1 MLYPIKSRL
10 LPAIF
15 HGEKQP
21 CFHFSTATPREAHY
35 EQNDLPSARKPLATA
50 ILLAAVGGVPAHAAT
65 ITVDTFDDLIDD
77 AIQNCSLREAVIS
90 VTAGADNHGCEAD
103 VTEAYGTNDT
113 IMLPAGTYAL
123 SIEGSD
129 ETVDPN
135 GDPDGIDPNI
145 EPLVD
150 NVPDPT
156 IGDLDIGVSM
166 TIMGAGANTT
176 TIQWD
181 AGAVTPDRIFHVYSP
196 DPVTVD
202 ATIQGVTLT
211 GGETQDTFIKTGPVS
226 GSGPDPT
233 EYRIRH
239 AGGAIAAGP
248 AAAVVLVDPNITGD
262 ENSAGRG
269 GSQRPTDPDLAATL
283 SLTLTD
289 VVVDTNTA
297 GGDGGG
303 IYTAAPMTATNVVVS
318 NNTAVTNGGG
328 IYNEGNSTVT
338 DATISGNEAEGGGGM
353 FLTGSNTIAIDG
365 STLNGNRAIG
375 GGAISSRSSVTVN
388 MLNSTI
394 STNLAEDVGAGFYS
408 NGTALLRFVTIAGNV
423 SGSDSA
429 TAGAGINT
437 FSSTGN
443 PEVTVKNVL
452 LAANLKGWDAVT
464 NPDGPP
470 DLGVLVD
477 ANCGRTGAGVPHI
490 TSTGNNLSSDA
501 TCGTVLSLGTDIN
514 NVDPLIGPLADNGGA
529 TQTHALLA
537 GSPAR
542 GAGAEEAGVTVDQRD
557 VVRETPPDIG
567 AYEARSSGGG
577 GGCSIGNSDPLLPAF
592 LLAALAAIG
601 LRRRQSR

>member
-1 MLYPIKSRL
+1 MNRKT
-10 LPAIF
+10 F
-15 HGEKQP
+15 
-21 CFHFSTATPREAHY
+21 
-35 EQNDLPSARKPLATA
+35 PSARTPLATA
-50 ILLAAVGGVPAHAAT
+50 ILLAAVGSVPAHAAMIT
-65 ITVDTFDDLIDD
+65 IDTNTDGVADD
-77 AIQNCSLREAVIS
+77 ASCTLREAVIS
-90 VTAGADNHGCEAD
+90 VTAGMDMHGCLAD

-113 IMLPAGTYAL
+113 IMLPAGTYTL

-129 ETVDPN
+129 ETVNDPAPADPN
-135 GDPDGIDPNI
+135 T
-145 EPLVD
+145 EPTVD

-156 IGDLDIGVSM
+156 IGDLDIGVSVA
-166 TIMGAGANTT
+166 IMGDGAGTT
-176 TIQWD
+176 TLQWD

-196 DPVTVD
+196 DPVTID

-211 GGETQDTFIKTGPVS
+211 GGETQDTFIKIGPAS
-226 GSGPDPT
+226 GSGPEDT

-269 GSQRPTDPDLAATL
+269 GSQRPDVPDEGGATL

-328 IYNEGNSTVT
+328 IYNEADSTVT
-338 DATISGNEAEGGGGM
+338 DTTINANTSEGGGGM

-437 FSSTGN
+437 FSSLGN

-452 LAANLKGWDAVT
+452 LAANLKGWDAVA

-501 TCGTVLSLGTDIN
+501 TCGTVLTLGTDIN
-514 NVDPLIGPLADNGGA
+514 NVDPLIGTLADNGGA

-567 AYEARSSGGG
+567 AYEARASGGG
-577 GGCSIGNSDPLLPAF
+577 GGCSIGDTDPLLPAF

-601 LRRRQSR
+601 LRRRQPR